1 VVIREV
7 SYKIRLDNVVRT
19 TLSST
24 FPEADMMGNPAV
36 LALDSMSAGICS
48 GRLVPTA
55 SGGSAALRS
64 GSA

>member
-1 VVIREV
+1 
-7 SYKIRLDNVVRT
+7 
-19 TLSST
+19 
-24 FPEADMMGNPAV
+24 MMGNPAV